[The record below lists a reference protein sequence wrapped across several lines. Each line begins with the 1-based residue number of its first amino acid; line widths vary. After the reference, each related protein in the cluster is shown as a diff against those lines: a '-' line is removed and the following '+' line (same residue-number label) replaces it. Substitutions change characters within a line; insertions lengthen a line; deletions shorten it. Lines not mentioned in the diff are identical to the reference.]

1 MQAGPRGTVPE
12 EDPQDPDGGDN
23 EPVTNVRT
31 ALERFRAPVREAVL
45 DAGAR
50 TGPPLR
56 LSRRARQFDVL
67 VALVIGVSTVYYGID
82 NVDNVVLREIA
93 PGVEVAVPR
102 PSGTGGLALM
112 VTLAAVASGALALRR
127 RHPLAVLCVVTAATL
142 ATPQSVLRLTF
153 YAFVVAVYSAAVYS
167 PYRAA
172 TLAALPVSV
181 ALVGTAGNSVTPI
194 VPNEYI
200 ALLILVPMAGAAVG
214 LRTWKLR
221 TDEGRTRLLALEREQ
236 AEALRGAVEHERA
249 RIARELHDVVTHHVS
264 VMIIQAGAA
273 RTIMERSPGQ
283 AGEALLAV
291 EAGGRAAMTELRHVM
306 GLLTMDA
313 EGGRTDGAEAGEEL
327 SPQPGLDQLGTL
339 GSDGFRG
346 PGTGEDPAGGLQS
359 VHPGGTPL
367 PGEPR
372 VVILTTFDL
381 DRYVYAALSAGASG
395 FLLKDV
401 TPEHLASAVRTVRT
415 GDALLAPAI
424 TRRLVQR
431 FARHGGDTAD
441 LHRDLASLTPREL
454 EVLGLLARG
463 LSNAELAA
471 RLHLAETT
479 VKTHVA
485 RVLAKLGLRDRVQ
498 AVIVAYETGLVGV
511 GGPREAPESA

>member
-1 MQAGPRGTVPE
+1 M
-12 EDPQDPDGGDN
+12 
-23 EPVTNVRT
+23 
-31 ALERFRAPVREAVL
+31 
-45 DAGAR
+45 
-50 TGPPLR
+50 
-56 LSRRARQFDVL
+56 
-67 VALVIGVSTVYYGID
+67 
-82 NVDNVVLREIA
+82 
-93 PGVEVAVPR
+93 
-102 PSGTGGLALM
+102 
-112 VTLAAVASGALALRR
+112 
-127 RHPLAVLCVVTAATL
+127 
-142 ATPQSVLRLTF
+142 
-153 YAFVVAVYSAAVYS
+153 AVYSAAVYS
-167 PYRAA
+167 PYRVA

-339 GSDGFRG
+339 VGRVRDAGLPVDLTVTGRPRAVPSGIGLAAYRVVQEALTNTVKHASGAGASVTVEYAPKRLRVEVTDTGGGAGAGAGNGRG
-346 PGTGEDPAGGLQS
+346 LIGLRERLTVYGGTLSTGPCPAGGYRVEALI
-359 VHPGGTPL
+359 PL
-367 PGEPR
+367 E
-372 VVILTTFDL
+372 
-381 DRYVYAALSAGASG
+381 AL
-395 FLLKDV
+395 
-401 TPEHLASAVRTVRT
+401 
-415 GDALLAPAI
+415 
-424 TRRLVQR
+424 
-431 FARHGGDTAD
+431 
-441 LHRDLASLTPREL
+441 
-454 EVLGLLARG
+454 
-463 LSNAELAA
+463 
-471 RLHLAETT
+471 
-479 VKTHVA
+479 
-485 RVLAKLGLRDRVQ
+485 
-498 AVIVAYETGLVGV
+498 
-511 GGPREAPESA
+511 